1 MFSMYIVH
9 LAPAGLAESFGDAP
23 GGGDCGRA
31 RVSKVPEE
39 LRRGR
44 RLFGHGQESHIGVC
58 WVSLFFGINLH
69 CKWMRRIKK
78 KMMASRVVLMTGDI
92 G

>member
-1 MFSMYIVH
+1 MYIVH

-58 WVSLFFGINLH
+58 
-69 CKWMRRIKK
+69 
-78 KMMASRVVLMTGDI
+78 
-92 G
+92 

>member
-1 MFSMYIVH
+1 MHLVD

-23 GGGDCGRA
+23 GGDSGRA

-44 RLFGHGQESHIGVC
+44 RLFGHGRESHISVC
-58 WVSLFFGINLH
+58 WVRLFFCIDLH
-69 CKWMRRIKK
+69 CKWMRVIKK
-78 KMMASRVVLMTGDI
+78 KKIMTVQI
-92 G
+92 

>member
-1 MFSMYIVH
+1 MYIVH
-9 LAPAGLAESFGDAP
+9 LAPAGLAESSGDAA

-44 RLFGHGQESHIGVC
+44 RLFGHGQESHIGVG

-69 CKWMRRIKK
+69 CKWMRTIKK
-78 KMMASRVVLMTGDI
+78 NDGVESCINDRFTLVK
-92 G
+92 